1 MLILKIS
8 GKHIENFIKKLYDNK
23 INIYKIKKID
33 RTNIFIYIKKEDLEK
48 INKLKKIYE
57 IEITGKTGF
66 LLLKEILEKNT
77 ILIISIIIGM
87 LTVYILGNIIFDIDI
102 ITSNKNLKEELTEEL
117 KVNGIYKYSFKKKYE
132 ELNNIKNSILKKYH
146 SNIEWLEIENI
157 GTRCILKL
165 EERIKNENKN
175 VEELVD
181 IVSLKDAIIMD
192 VKASKGVILKRK
204 GISVKKGETVISG
217 KIYLNEELKE
227 VVGASGKVMG
237 EVWYKTKVS
246 YPLTYYEEKL
256 TGKTYTRFSINIF
269 NKEINLFKKN
279 GKIEKKPIIKSN
291 IFSLYKNTI
300 HEVEIIDNV
309 YNYDEAIEKAM
320 ILSKKNIES
329 KLNDEEYII
338 YEKCLKVSL
347 NDSKIELEVFYAVC
361 ENITGYER
369 IDIND

>member
-48 INKLKKIYE
+48 INKLKTIYE

-102 ITSNKNLKEELTEEL
+102 ITSNKEL
-117 KVNGIYKYSFKKKYE
+117 KQELVQELKINGIYKYSYKKKYQ

-175 VEELVD
+175 VEDLVD

-227 VVGASGKVMG
+227 VVGANGKVMG

-256 TGKTYTRFSINIF
+256 TGKTYTRFSINLF
-269 NKEINLFKKN
+269 KKEINLFKKT
-279 GKIEKKPIIKSN
+279 GKIEKNPIIKSN

-300 HEVEIIDNV
+300 YEVEIIDNV

-320 ILSKKNIES
+320 ALSRKNIES